1 MGEQAGYRII
11 PDGTVANKW
20 FIYSPENNM
29 YIVQE
34 KKGGRLRCS
43 CKGYKFRQDCRHVRM
58 DLGYVKP
65 KRFPRVT
72 IGTVG
77 KAMMDACSRAACGQG
92 SGKKWEIVGSY
103 RRGLLDSKDIDV
115 LILCDLNHWNHGVL
129 MKLTSNPNVK
139 IEQIGDVQARGT
151 YAGVPFDIS
160 RVDEEDD
167 WVWYLL
173 YRTGSKEHNIEM
185 RKIAKLIG
193 LKMNEHGLFHSDGS
207 REPFWPDT
215 EEQVFAKL
223 GMAYKKPEER

>member
-1 MGEQAGYRII
+1 MGEYRII

-20 FIYSPENNM
+20 FIYSPENNL

-34 KKGGRLRCS
+34 KKGSGLRCS

-58 DLGYVKP
+58 IINGHNLGYVKP

-77 KAMMDACSRAACGQG
+77 KAMMDACSL
-92 SGKKWEIVGSY
+92 GKKWEIVGSY
-103 RRGLLDSKDIDV
+103 RRGLADSKDIDV

-129 MKLTSNPNVK
+129 MKLTSTPNVK
-139 IEQIGDVQARGT
+139 IEQIGEVQVRGT

-167 WVWYLL
+167 WIWYLL
-173 YRTGSKEHNIEM
+173 YRDNMPPNKFMRVAGESKIFRDM
-185 RKIAKLIG
+185 
-193 LKMNEHGLFHSDGS
+193 
-207 REPFWPDT
+207 
-215 EEQVFAKL
+215 Q
-223 GMAYKKPEER
+223 Y